1 MSWKGSFCH
10 LDAMGPLSSKAHC
23 PSMPSSWCG
32 WYGSQATLQEQTQA
46 VHHFWLYPLQH
57 LPFPHADNIRH
68 TPQIAQHLS
77 FAELHVLP
85 NLVVKT
91 LHPNPLGL
99 ESSEKAPELASVA
112 STNLPR
118 VPVVRLQLRCQDALV
133 AILVATMT
141 GHSWWIS
148 TVLQPEMRLPSI
160 HVVSIGWPAPCLA
173 AQANDLSAALEPW
186 RLAKSPILLDALF
199 IMILFLGKEKCDL
212 FQTPWLASLFG
223 AYKFVPAA
231 KHILHL
237 PCHAVVFEPPLMAYI
252 APARWFTS
260 ITLLSSC
267 RVLGCS
273 G

>member
-1 MSWKGSFCH
+1 MT
-10 LDAMGPLSSKAHC
+10 P
-23 PSMPSSWCG
+23 
-32 WYGSQATLQEQTQA
+32 QEQTQA

-68 TPQIAQHLS
+68 TPQITQHLS
-77 FAELHVLP
+77 SSELHVLP
-85 NLVVKT
+85 NLVVKI
-91 LHPNPLGL
+91 LHPNPPGL

-148 TVLQPEMRLPSI
+148 TLLQPEMRLPSI

-173 AQANDLSAALEPW
+173 AQANDLSVALEPR
-186 RLAKSPILLDALF
+186 RLANLPILLASGGPKSKPRLAHGATNQCINHHDFVFRKGKVRF
-199 IMILFLGKEKCDL
+199 IPDSLVGKFGLEL
-212 FQTPWLASLFG
+212 RSLFRRKSTS
-223 AYKFVPAA
+223 YNCPAMQWY
-231 KHILHL
+231 LT
-237 PCHAVVFEPPLMAYI
+237 PLMAYI

-260 ITLLSSC
+260 ITLLSCFS
-267 RVLGCS
+267 VLGCL